1 MGNAIEKRYD
11 IAIIGGGVVGCAV
24 VRAFTLAGLSCV
36 LLERGADILSGASKG
51 NSAILHT
58 GFDAPPGSLEHKCVR
73 RGYKEYLEI
82 HEKLNLPLLESS
94 AVVVAWTEEQV
105 ESLQG
110 IVEKAHAN
118 GVADVAR
125 ISLDDLHR
133 REPNLSSEARGAVLV
148 PGESL
153 IDPWS
158 TPLAYAQQALAN
170 GATIHTLSEVQG
182 GEFRERSWILRTSN
196 GDFRAN
202 TVINCAGN
210 FGDIV
215 EAINRSSPFRMIPR
229 KGQFL
234 IYDKLASDLLD
245 SIILPVPTK
254 RTKGVVVLRSVFGNV
269 LVGPTAEDQ
278 EDRELAEV
286 TEEMLL
292 DLKAKGESILP
303 GLASQCVTSTYAALR
318 PATQFD
324 EYQIGADPERRWITV
339 GGIRSTGLTASL
351 GIAGHVLDLYEE
363 GFGRLAP
370 LERVGWTPVPNL
382 AEHLPRPY
390 QQPDAGEVICFC
402 EMVTKGEIEDALA
415 SPLPPGDMG
424 GLKRRTRCT
433 MGRCQGYYCGYNVA
447 RIAHGHLKRPPPFE
461 VQK

>member
-1 MGNAIEKRYD
+1 MSDDRKKKYD
-11 IAIIGGGVVGCAV
+11 IAVIGGGVVGCAV

-73 RGYKEYLEI
+73 RGYKEYLDI

-170 GATIHTLSEVQG
+170 GATIHTLSEVRG
-182 GEFRERSWILRTSN
+182 GEFGDGSWIVRTSN
-196 GDFRAN
+196 GDFCAN

-215 EAINRSSPFRMIPR
+215 EAINRPSPFRMIPR

-234 IYDKLASDLLD
+234 VYDKPASDLLD
-245 SIILPVPTK
+245 SIILSVPTK

-303 GLASQCVTSTYAALR
+303 GLVSQCVTSTYAALR

-324 EYQIGADPERRWITV
+324 EYQIGADPKRRWITV

-351 GIAGHVLDLYEE
+351 GIARHVLDLYEE
-363 GFGRLAP
+363 GFGKLAP
-370 LERVGWTPVPNL
+370 LERIEWTLVPNL
-382 AEHLPRPY
+382 AEHLSRPY
-390 QQPDAGEVICFC
+390 QAPDAGEVICFC

-424 GLKRRTRCT
+424 GLKRRTRCM
-433 MGRCQGYYCGYNVA
+433 MGRCQGYYCGHNVA
-447 RIAHGHLKRPPPFE
+447 RLTNDRLKLAPPFE
-461 VQK
+461 VLK